1 MSTTACAMLLTL
13 MIDISGSVSYSNF
26 ELQRDATA
34 RVIESPAL
42 VQTIE
47 PSEPL
52 AVTVLYWSTNARVA
66 VDWTIIDG
74 QASAT
79 AFANRLRST
88 PRGDAGGMTY
98 MGRSVSFALD
108 NLDRAPCVADKVV
121 IDVSGDGA
129 SSGEPRMPDVRDE
142 AIAQGVTINGLP
154 ILADEPGVDVYYREN
169 VVTPSGFIEVASSW
183 EDFAR
188 AIRAKLVREVA
199 GDYVILAQGTVRP
212 GFHNGFRLGRDG
224 FWYDENNN
232 RYDDNGIRR
241 TPTLEDRRRQ
251 DPEYNR
257 CRERQ
262 IRNPSR
268 GIRCY

>member
-13 MIDISGSVSYSNF
+13 MIDISGSVSYANF

-42 VQTIE
+42 VESIE

-52 AVTVLYWSTNARVA
+52 AVTVLYWSTNAQVA
-66 VDWTIIDG
+66 VDWAIIDG

-79 AFANRLRST
+79 AFANQLRAT
-88 PRGDAGGMTY
+88 PRGSAG
-98 MGRSVSFALD
+98 
-108 NLDRAPCVADKVV
+108 DKVV

-129 SSGEPRMPDVRDE
+129 SMGEPRMPDVRDQ

-154 ILADEPGVDVYYREN
+154 ILALEPDVDVYYREN
-169 VVTPSGFIEVASSW
+169 VVTPSGFVEVATSW

-199 GDYVILAQGTVRP
+199 GEYVTLTQGTVRP
-212 GFHNGFRLGRDG
+212 SFENGFRLGRDG

-251 DPEYNR
+251 DPEYRR

-262 IRNPSR
+262 LRNPSR
-268 GIRCY
+268 GIRCS